1 MRAAGVDVLA
11 GAHAAV
17 PVPLHA
23 RRGWS
28 RGFNQ
33 AAVLAGQL
41 GLPVEPLLRRT
52 RPTPPQVTMPAARR
66 QANVRNAFACRTR
79 ALARLVERDVTPPDR
94 LIVVLVD
101 DVCTTGATLDA
112 CADPLLEA
120 GVGEVRALTVS
131 RVVPER
137 LA

>member
-1 MRAAGVDVLA
+1 
-11 GAHAAV
+11 
-17 PVPLHA
+17 
-23 RRGWS
+23 
-28 RGFNQ
+28 
-33 AAVLAGQL
+33 
-41 GLPVEPLLRRT
+41 
-52 RPTPPQVTMPAARR
+52 
-66 QANVRNAFACRTR
+66 VRNAFACRTR